1 VILPLLARFG
11 ITTANLGY
19 FVLDNASN
27 NDTTLVELGKHMGFD
42 PILKRLRCM
51 GHIVNLIAEA
61 YIFGQDASSW
71 EENFKKAGPGERRKL
86 WRQRG
91 ELGKLHNLVTHVV
104 ASGKRTE
111 LFQSLQLEN
120 NTGVANGRVWKLVLD
135 GGIRWNSTY
144 AMIRRA
150 LELREALDAY
160 AFKLRLSSDPYDKET
175 FTDDLIKD
183 EDWDVLKTIK
193 DHLEPLFLLTKS
205 LEGNATLKE
214 TAGKPSHGALWEI
227 LPVFQFLL
235 THWEEREKE
244 AKAGDF
250 NGHEGIQSSI
260 TLAWNA
266 TTKWYRK
273 TDQSIAWTAA
283 MVLHP
288 RFKWQW
294 FEENW
299 TAPGEAS
306 ILKSTRRK
314 FNKLWADEYKSS
326 ADISR
331 RSKTPEPPEQVDFL
345 EDLLN
350 KQAPAITRRLRPT
363 SHVDELAL
371 YLQEPPEDRMGLLE
385 YWQLRMTEWPHL
397 AAMALD
403 FHAIPAMSSECERVF
418 SSCGMMTTPESSR
431 LSGETL

>member
-214 TAGKPSHGALWEI
+214 TAGKPSHGAL
-227 LPVFQFLL
+227 
-235 THWEEREKE
+235 
-244 AKAGDF
+244 
-250 NGHEGIQSSI
+250 
-260 TLAWNA
+260 
-266 TTKWYRK
+266 
-273 TDQSIAWTAA
+273 
-283 MVLHP
+283 
-288 RFKWQW
+288 
-294 FEENW
+294 
-299 TAPGEAS
+299 
-306 ILKSTRRK
+306 
-314 FNKLWADEYKSS
+314 
-326 ADISR
+326 
-331 RSKTPEPPEQVDFL
+331 
-345 EDLLN
+345 
-350 KQAPAITRRLRPT
+350 
-363 SHVDELAL
+363 
-371 YLQEPPEDRMGLLE
+371 
-385 YWQLRMTEWPHL
+385 
-397 AAMALD
+397 
-403 FHAIPAMSSECERVF
+403 
-418 SSCGMMTTPESSR
+418 
-431 LSGETL
+431 